1 VPITQS
7 IHNTITSP
15 LSGEITPQE
24 ALVGRYRQ
32 VRRFTE
38 SLCRPLVTEDY
49 VIQAMPDVSPPKW
62 HLAHTSWFFETF
74 ILASA
79 VPGYR
84 SPHPSYA
91 YLFNSYY
98 VAAGERHSRP
108 QRGLLSRPTVEEVYR
123 YRAHVD
129 REMIDFLGESD
140 GEGLATWA
148 PVVELGLHHEQQH
161 QELLLTDLKYN
172 FACNPL
178 RPAYMTFDT
187 SSQAPAAGP
196 LQWVSFPEGV
206 YWIGHDG
213 QGFAF
218 DNESP
223 RHRSFV
229 EPFRLASRLITNGE
243 YLTFMAD
250 GGYERPELWLS
261 MGWDVV
267 QREGWKAPL
276 YWERQNGI
284 WEMMTLAGMQ
294 PIGEVEPVCHV
305 SYYEADAYARWAGA
319 RLPTEV
325 EWEIAAT
332 PLPVEGNFVE
342 HGTFRPAPASQSDP
356 ATPLAQMFGDVWE
369 WTQSHYSPY
378 PGYTPPP
385 GALGEYNG
393 KFMANQFV
401 LRGGS
406 CATSV
411 SHIRPT
417 YRNFFPADARWQ
429 FMGIRLARTA
439 WGRRQAT
446 TPSQP
451 PRLSAEP
458 VSASDG

>member
-1 VPITQS
+1 MEWQPVEDNMEERNVPITQS
-7 IHNTITSP
+7 VHHATASSSP
-15 LSGEITPQE
+15 GEAILQE
-24 ALVGRYRQ
+24 TLVGRYHRVRQ
-32 VRRFTE
+32 FTE
-38 SLCRPLVTEDY
+38 SLCQPLVTEDY

-79 VPGYR
+79 SPNYR
-84 SPHPSYA
+84 SPHASYA

-98 VAAGERHSRP
+98 IAAGERHCRP
-108 QRGLLSRPTVEEVYR
+108 KRGLLSRPTVEEVYR
-123 YRAHVD
+123 YRAYVD
-129 REMIDFLGESD
+129 EHMTALL
-140 GEGLATWA
+140 EGMDDDALATWS
-148 PVVELGLHHEQQH
+148 PIVELGLHHEQQH

-178 RPAYMTFDT
+178 RPAYVTLDMPHRA
-187 SSQAPAAGP
+187 QAVST
-196 LQWVSFPEGV
+196 LQWVSFPEGI

-218 DNESP
+218 DNETP

-229 EPFRLASRLITNGE
+229 EPFQLASRLITNGE
-243 YLTFMAD
+243 YLAFMAD
-250 GGYERPELWLS
+250 GGYERPEFWLS
-261 MGWDVV
+261 MGWDTV
-267 QREGWKAPL
+267 QREGWHAPL
-276 YWERQNGI
+276 YWERRDGT
-284 WEMMTLAGMQ
+284 WWMMTLAGMQ
-294 PIGEVEPVCHV
+294 PVPAAEPVCHV

-325 EWEIAAT
+325 EWEIAAV
-332 PLPVEGNFVE
+332 PLPIRGHFVE
-342 HGTFRPAPASQSDP
+342 QQTFHPVPMRQTDP
-356 ATPLAQMFGDVWE
+356 AVPLAQMFGDVWE

-378 PGYTPPP
+378 PGYTPAP

-411 SHIRPT
+411 WHIRPT

-429 FMGIRLARTA
+429 FMGIRLARTI
-439 WGRRQAT
+439 RR
-446 TPSQP
+446 
-451 PRLSAEP
+451 
-458 VSASDG
+458 

>member
-1 VPITQS
+1 MTQNGHDPMAS
-7 IHNTITSP
+7 S
-15 LSGEITPQE
+15 LSEEVTPQE
-24 ALVGRYRQ
+24 TLLRRYHQ
-32 VRRFTE
+32 VRQFTE
-38 SLCRPLVTEDY
+38 SLCQPLLTEDY

-79 VPGYR
+79 SPGYR
-84 SPHPSYA
+84 SPQASYA

-98 VAAGERHSRP
+98 VAAGERHGRP
-108 QRGLLSRPTVEEVYR
+108 KRGILSRPTVEEVYR
-123 YRAHVD
+123 YRAYVD
-129 REMIDFLGESD
+129 QHMTAFL
-140 GEGLATWA
+140 EGVDDDALATWC
-148 PVVELGLHHEQQH
+148 PIVELGLHHEQQH

-178 RPAYMTFDT
+178 RPAYMAADIP
-187 SSQAPAAGP
+187 SHMPAVSP

-206 YWIGHDG
+206 NWIGHDG

-218 DNESP
+218 DNEFP

-229 EPFRLASRLITNGE
+229 EPFQLASRLITNGE
-243 YLTFMAD
+243 YLAFMAD

-261 MGWDVV
+261 MGWDSV
-267 QREGWKAPL
+267 QREGWQAPL
-276 YWERQNGI
+276 YWEQQHGI
-284 WEMMTLAGMQ
+284 WWTMTLAGMQ
-294 PIGEVEPVCHV
+294 AVQEAEPVCHV
-305 SYYEADAYARWAGA
+305 SYYEADAYARWANA

-325 EWEIAAT
+325 EWEVAAI
-332 PLPVEGNFVE
+332 PLSINGNFAE
-342 HGTFRPAPASQSDP
+342 QQTFHPVPLSQADTAIPPS
-356 ATPLAQMFGDVWE
+356 QMFGDVWE

-378 PGYTPPP
+378 PGYTTAS

-429 FMGIRLARTA
+429 FMGIRLARTI
-439 WGRRQAT
+439 R
-446 TPSQP
+446 S
-451 PRLSAEP
+451 
-458 VSASDG
+458 

>member
-1 VPITQS
+1 VTFTQRA
-7 IHNTITSP
+7 HDATIS
-15 LSGEITPQE
+15 SMHGETTPQE
-24 ALVGRYRQ
+24 TLVRRYHQ
-32 VRRFTE
+32 VRQFTE
-38 SLCRPLVTEDY
+38 CLCQPLVTEDY

-62 HLAHTSWFFETF
+62 HLAHTSWFFEIF
-74 ILASA
+74 VLASA
-79 VPGYR
+79 APSYR
-84 SPHPSYA
+84 SPYASYA

-98 VAAGERHSRP
+98 VGAGERHCRP
-108 QRGLLSRPTVEEVYR
+108 NRGLLSRPTVEEVYR
-123 YRAHVD
+123 YRAYVD
-129 REMIDFLGESD
+129 QQMTAFLD
-140 GEGLATWA
+140 GLCGGALDTWF

-178 RPAYMTFDT
+178 RPAYVTAD
-187 SSQAPAAGP
+187 SARPAQVERA

-223 RHRSFV
+223 RHRSFA
-229 EPFRLASRLITNGE
+229 EPFQMASRLITNRE
-243 YLTFMAD
+243 YLAFMAD
-250 GGYERPELWLS
+250 GGYARPELWLS
-261 MGWDVV
+261 MGWDTV

-276 YWERQNGI
+276 YWEQQHGN
-284 WEMMTLAGMQ
+284 WWMMTLAGMQ
-294 PIGEVEPVCHV
+294 PVQEADPVCHV

-325 EWEIAAT
+325 EWEVAAL
-332 PLPVEGNFVE
+332 PLSIRGNFVE
-342 HGTFRPAPASQSDP
+342 QQHFRPVPLSQTDAS
-356 ATPLAQMFGDVWE
+356 APLAQMFGDVWE

-378 PGYTPPP
+378 PGYTAAPST
-385 GALGEYNG
+385 LGEYNG

-429 FMGIRLARTA
+429 FMGIRLARTI
-439 WGRRQAT
+439 
-446 TPSQP
+446 
-451 PRLSAEP
+451 
-458 VSASDG
+458 

>member
-1 VPITQS
+1 MTHNGHDTTPSS
-7 IHNTITSP
+7 IS
-15 LSGEITPQE
+15 EEATPQE
-24 ALVGRYRQ
+24 TLVRRYHQ
-32 VRRFTE
+32 VRQFTE
-38 SLCRPLVTEDY
+38 SLCQPLVTEDY

-79 VPGYR
+79 LPGYR
-84 SPHPSYA
+84 SPHASYA

-98 VAAGERHSRP
+98 VAAGERYGRP
-108 QRGLLSRPTVEEVYR
+108 KRGLLSRPTVEEVYR

-129 REMIDFLGESD
+129 QYMTAFLED
-140 GEGLATWA
+140 LDDEALDTWA

-161 QELLLTDLKYN
+161 QELLMTDLKYN

-178 RPAYMTFDT
+178 RPVYVSADFPR
-187 SSQAPAAGP
+187 QAQVVSA

-206 YWIGHDG
+206 NWIGHDG

-218 DNESP
+218 DNEFP

-229 EPFRLASRLITNGE
+229 EPFQLGSRLVTNGE
-243 YLTFMAD
+243 YWAFMAD

-261 MGWDVV
+261 MGWDTV
-267 QREGWKAPL
+267 QREGWQAPL
-276 YWERQNGI
+276 YWEQQQGA
-284 WEMMTLAGMQ
+284 WWMMTLAGMQ
-294 PIGEVEPVCHV
+294 PMRSAEPVCHV
-305 SYYEADAYARWAGA
+305 SYYEADAYARWAEA
-319 RLPTEV
+319 RLPSEI
-325 EWEIAAT
+325 EWEVAAT
-332 PLPVEGNFVE
+332 PLTIRGNFSEQQAFHPVPLS
-342 HGTFRPAPASQSDP
+342 HSAA
-356 ATPLAQMFGDVWE
+356 AVPLAQMYGDVWE

-378 PGYTPPP
+378 PGYTTAP

-406 CATSV
+406 CVTSV

-429 FMGIRLARTA
+429 FMGIRLAKTIR
-439 WGRRQAT
+439 G
-446 TPSQP
+446 
-451 PRLSAEP
+451 
-458 VSASDG
+458 